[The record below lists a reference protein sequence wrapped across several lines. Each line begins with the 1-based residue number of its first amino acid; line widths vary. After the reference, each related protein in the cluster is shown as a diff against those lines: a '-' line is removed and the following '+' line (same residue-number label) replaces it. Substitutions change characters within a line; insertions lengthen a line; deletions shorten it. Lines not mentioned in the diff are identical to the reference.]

1 MTRLQ
6 VLKAILV
13 GVLSVAYA
21 VVVWNGLAEEIL
33 KKSEYVRS
41 IEAQNA
47 ALRTALRACKQ

>member
-1 MTRLQ
+1 VTRLQ